1 MKEKIYTIQ
10 INEAMEK
17 ESECSL
23 CSIEKDMEAAAL
35 GYFLGPAMMEPDVR
49 IHTNERGFCSVHTD
63 KMFEGKNVLP
73 MALML
78 QSRVDSVIKRLE
90 GKNITKK
97 KKLFKKEYDDNLG
110 ENLKKAMGGCAVC
123 ERVESQMT
131 RCIQNFAYML
141 LSDDEFKEKFLSS
154 KGLCLKHFAMLL
166 SCLKD
171 EGAKD
176 TLLSDITKLEM
187 DNMKRL
193 SGEISYFVSKFD
205 YRNKDAAWNGTEDSP
220 KRLSTKLSGGER

>member
-1 MKEKIYTIQ
+1 MKERIYTIP

-17 ESECSL
+17 EGECPL
-23 CSIEKDMEAAAL
+23 CSIEKNMEEAAL
-35 GYFLGPAMMEPDVR
+35 DYFMGPAMMEPDVR
-49 IHTNERGFCSVHTD
+49 IHTNERGFCSVHMD

-73 MALML
+73 IALML
-78 QSRVDSVIKRLE
+78 QSRAYSVIESLD
-90 GKNITKK
+90 GKGVTKK
-97 KKLFKKEYDDNLG
+97 KKLFKKEYDDALD
-110 ENLKKAMGGCAVC
+110 ENLKKALGGCAVC
-123 ERVESQMT
+123 ERVETQIE

-141 LSDDEFKEKFLSS
+141 LSDSEFKEKFLSS
-154 KGLCLKHFAMLL
+154 KGLCLKHFAMLYA
-166 SCLKD
+166 SLKE

-176 TLLSDITKLEM
+176 ALLSDIAKLEM

-193 SGEISYFVSKFD
+193 SEEISYFVSKFD